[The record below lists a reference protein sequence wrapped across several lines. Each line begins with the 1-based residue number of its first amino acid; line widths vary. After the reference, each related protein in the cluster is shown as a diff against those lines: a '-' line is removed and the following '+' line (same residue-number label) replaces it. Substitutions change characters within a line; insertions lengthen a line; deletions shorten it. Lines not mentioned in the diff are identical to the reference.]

1 MHMGQ
6 TRADCIDVIPV
17 CYIPRSGAQKRVLW
31 GLAEA
36 PSLIQEAGSQEAAI
50 CRWTLAVLDTV
61 TQREDYG
68 PCGDL
73 CKPWIIRGI
82 TEAPLPCFG
91 SGSNKMTA
99 QAHPRNTGR
108 REQFSHPVST
118 D

>member
-6 TRADCIDVIPV
+6 TRVDCIDVILV
-17 CYIPRSGAQKRVLW
+17 CYIPRNGAQKRVLW

-36 PSLIQEAGSQEAAI
+36 PSLIQESRCQEAAI
-50 CRWTLAVLDTV
+50 CRWTRAVLDTV

-73 CKPWIIRGI
+73 CKPWIIRGV
-82 TEAPLPCFG
+82 TKAPLPRFD
-91 SGSNKMTA
+91 SGSNKMTS
-99 QAHPRNTGR
+99 QAYLRTTGR
-108 REQFSHPVST
+108 REQISHPVIT